1 MEDKK
6 FTKIVALACLAALVF
21 AAISYSTAWWGLRQ
35 HYEIDFGGDEEKF
48 DSNSYFYFDK
58 VVSKSNG
65 DGYSQ
70 TTTMKYSSNELD
82 GSIDNTVGVFKTAQ
96 VLSALGL
103 VASIASLLLV
113 CFEFLKQFG
122 LGEIDSAL
130 KGNSKKYALVTGAI
144 AAALAISAVIYF
156 ASALPGALQEDG
168 ADQIDS
174 FFGHDSQN
182 VGFIGIQMDWW
193 WGAGTG
199 WFFSIIYP
207 IPYLAA
213 IVLYYLQTNSEAP
226 ADARAR
232 KARAAPAQAKSAKAQ
247 GRQKP
252 VHKERP
258 VIVIGKGIVAAI
270 AVCLLIFAAIIV
282 SAIYLPKLGLLDNT
296 SVKSTKE
303 NNKYFVSWQDHDGQG
318 RYFESYLQEEESYE
332 INFEIAEENATSVR
346 FSLQWVDDENTITS
360 DDSFRIDV
368 YSPDGR
374 KMAGSSDTSGE
385 IMLEMPPYMIPENGY
400 VYASDVSGA
409 EKETART
416 NPPCDAY
423 CGNWRIV
430 VTLESCGSPVG
441 NPLGIAP
448 LDSGNNFSLSMEYE
462 YYDHDIEAVG
472 N

>member
-21 AAISYSTAWWGLRQ
+21 AALSYSTAWWGLRQ
-35 HYEIDFGGDEEKF
+35 HYEINFMGEDEKF

-58 VVSKSNG
+58 VISKSKG

-70 TTTMKYSSNELD
+70 KTTIKYSSDEIE
-82 GSIDNTVGVFKTAQ
+82 GEMDNTIGVFRAAQ

-130 KGNSKKYALVTGAI
+130 KGNSRKYALVAGAI
-144 AAALAISAVIYF
+144 ASALAISAVIYF
-156 ASALPGALQEDG
+156 ASALPEAIQDDG
-168 ADQIDS
+168 AGQIDS
-174 FFGHDSQN
+174 FFGHDSQSI
-182 VGFIGIQMDWW
+182 GFVGIQMEQW
-193 WGAGTG
+193 WGAGAG
-199 WFFSIIYP
+199 WFFSIISP

-213 IVLYYLQTNSEAP
+213 IVLYYSRSENAVR
-226 ADARAR
+226 ADSAAI
-232 KARAAPAQAKSAKAQ
+232 KTQAAPKQAKPAKAQ
-247 GRQKP
+247 AVQKA
-252 VHKERP
+252 VQEERP
-258 VIVIGKGIVAAI
+258 MIVIGRGVVATI

-282 SAIYLPKLGLLDNT
+282 SAIYLPKLGILDNV
-296 SVKSTKE
+296 SSKSAKE

-318 RYFESYLQEEESYE
+318 RYVESYLQEMESSDF
-332 INFEIAEENATSVR
+332 NFEVAEENVTSVR
-346 FSLQWVDDENTITS
+346 FSLIWVDDENTITS
-360 DDSFRIDV
+360 DDSFKIEV

-385 IMLEMPPYMIPENGY
+385 IMLEMPPYMVPENGY
-400 VYASDVSGA
+400 VYASDVSSA

-462 YYDHDIEAVG
+462 YYDYDIEAVG